1 MTGDAYRQPR
11 VAGEGVTGKGD
22 EAPPDSKTP
31 ARGFPRRRDGPEPLA
46 AAQSIF
52 GSVSNWWYGGG
63 LGSVHSSV
71 VAPSPHGL
79 SAAFLPAAS
88 DKIRLMKK
96 TTMPTDRKSTR
107 LNSSH

>member
-71 VAPSPHGL
+71 RSAERRVGKECVSTCRSRL
-79 SAAFLPAAS
+79 SQCHL
-88 DKIRLMKK
+88 KK
-96 TTMPTDRKSTR
+96 KKKKYEQTK
-107 LNSSH
+107 

>member
-52 GSVSNWWYGGG
+52 GSVPNWWYGGG

-79 SAAFLPAAS
+79 SAARSEERRAGTACV
-88 DKIRLMKK
+88 
-96 TTMPTDRKSTR
+96 STCR
-107 LNSSH
+107 SGWSQYH